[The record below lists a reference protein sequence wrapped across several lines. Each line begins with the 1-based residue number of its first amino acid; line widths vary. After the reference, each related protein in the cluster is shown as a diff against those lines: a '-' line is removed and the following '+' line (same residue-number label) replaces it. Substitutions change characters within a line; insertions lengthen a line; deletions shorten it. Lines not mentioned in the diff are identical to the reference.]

1 MSLHVPPT
9 TGWPDLCALPVVFR
23 VVLLAQIFACVAV
36 LLAEPLPRFWE
47 QWALTAW
54 FVLWLALSGNAWL
67 CGLQRLGWVRSPLG
81 FGLVGYGGVLLLSLL
96 LSVILHH
103 LLAGLGLADRLL
115 PHGVQD
121 AALRSIL
128 VTGLVAG
135 VVLHYLYLE
144 QAWRRQVEAEA
155 QARLAALQAR
165 IRPHFLFNSLNT
177 IASLL
182 RLAPNQA
189 ESVLEDLADLFR
201 AALNEAPTRTLEAEF
216 DLVRRYLAIEQV
228 RLGDRLQV
236 QWALADLPLQAQI
249 PSLSLQPLVENA
261 VYHGIQAR
269 PEGGVIQIQ
278 GRRLANGRLQVRL
291 QNPLPSRSDPGR
303 TGHGLGLG
311 VTRER
316 WLRYFG
322 AQCRCEARPGVDTF
336 ELYLEFPDWRESA
349 DAGRTG

>member
-1 MSLHVPPT
+1 MPSHSSQA

-36 LLAEPLPRFWE
+36 LLSEPLVHFWDR
-47 QWALTAW
+47 WALTAW
-54 FVLWLALSGNAWL
+54 FVLWLALGGNAWL
-67 CGLQRLGWVRSPLG
+67 CLLQRCRIAQHPLWFG
-81 FGLVGYGGVLLLSLL
+81 FVGYLGVLLLSLALTWL
-96 LSVILHH
+96 LYI
-103 LLAGLGLADRLL
+103 LLAHLALAERLL
-115 PHGVQD
+115 PQGAWD
-121 AALRSIL
+121 TALRSTL

-155 QARLAALQAR
+155 QARLLALQAR

-182 RLAPNQA
+182 RLAPQQA
-189 ESVLEDLADLFR
+189 ETVLEDLADLFR

-216 DLVRRYLAIEQV
+216 DLVRRYLAIEQL
-228 RLGDRLQV
+228 RLGERLHV
-236 QWALADLPLQAQI
+236 QWDIVDLPLQAQI

-261 VYHGIQAR
+261 VYHGIQPR
-269 PEGGVIQIQ
+269 PEGGTIQIQ
-278 GRRLANGRLQVRL
+278 GRRLASGLLQLRL
-291 QNPLPSRSDPGR
+291 QNPLPQHPHQERA
-303 TGHGLGLG
+303 GHGLGLG

-322 AQCRCEARPGVDTF
+322 HQCRCETRQAGGAF
-336 ELYLEFPDWRESA
+336 ELYLEFPDWREKNDA
-349 DAGRTG
+349 DRVG